1 MTFVLQS
8 YDISMKLESV
18 PLTHPVVSKSSR
30 ACHRPVTI
38 PLYVAPDFNA
48 WQVRPLSE
56 ALPILDPE
64 DVMREPLAE
73 RSIASR
79 FIGKIRVVV
88 IPVRAGKYA
97 GGALP

>member
-1 MTFVLQS
+1 
-8 YDISMKLESV
+8 MKLESV
-18 PLTHPVVSKSSR
+18 PLTHPVVSKFSR

-64 DVMREPLAE
+64 DLMRAPFTAGG
-73 RSIASR
+73 IPSR
-79 FIGKIRVVV
+79 FVRKNRIVTFCTVTATERVEEHAK
-88 IPVRAGKYA
+88 RM
-97 GGALP
+97 LP